1 MPGTCKGSS
10 PLSIRARILKVG
22 FAKSL
27 EMGIVTLVRFF
38 SVPLFLHAWS
48 PEMYGEWL
56 ILYSL
61 LSYFS
66 LGNLGFSQ
74 AAANEMTMFVA
85 RGERDRALIT
95 YQSTFVVIALISVG
109 LLSLG
114 AVVGWALPWEAWM
127 ELGFIQGDALRLIL
141 LVFVAYVV
149 VGFMLQ
155 LFMAGYRCEGRY
167 HRGLYYSNGAM
178 LAEFGVMAA
187 VLLLGFPPLA
197 VATSMLAVRV
207 LAVGVMLVDLRV
219 VLPWIRLGAGQA
231 ERAEAMRIL
240 TPALSFA
247 ALPAGNTLINQG
259 VVLGIGATV
268 GPVAVVLWSS
278 LRTLTNLVTRVFD
291 LVNQAFYPEVSMA
304 WGAGN
309 KELLKRLHRVS
320 CQASLWLG
328 LVAVAGL
335 AVLGPWL
342 FGKWTQGK
350 VELELPLFWGF
361 LGLVALRS
369 LWYTS
374 YVVPSAI
381 NRHQR
386 LTVAYLI
393 TSALGLG
400 AALAPLALGY
410 PLVWAL
416 GGFAA
421 VELVMAALVVPRSLG
436 LSEDRLSGFLAAA
449 LPPPN
454 PVALARLALRKSA

>member
-1 MPGTCKGSS
+1 M
-10 PLSIRARILKVG
+10 A
-22 FAKSL
+22 
-27 EMGIVTLVRFF
+27 IVTLVRFF

-85 RGERDRALIT
+85 RGERDRALAT
-95 YQSTFVVIALISVG
+95 YQSTFVVIALISVALVG
-109 LLSLG
+109 LAGL
-114 AVVGWALPWEAWM
+114 VGWALPWERWM
-127 ELGFIQGDALRLIL
+127 ELRFIQGSALREIL
-141 LVFVAYVV
+141 LLFVAYVV

-178 LAEFGVMAA
+178 LAEFGVMAG
-187 VLLLGFPPLA
+187 VLLLGFSPLV
-197 VATSMLAVRV
+197 VAASMLGVRV
-207 LAVGVMLVDLRV
+207 LAVVVMLVDLRV
-219 VLPWIRLGAGQA
+219 VLPWIRLGAGRA
-231 ERAEAMRIL
+231 ERAEALRIL

-268 GPVAVVLWSS
+268 GPVAVVLFSS

-309 KELLKRLHRVS
+309 KELLRRLHRLS
-320 CQASLWLG
+320 CQASFWLG
-328 LVAVAGL
+328 LCAVVFL
-335 AVLGPWL
+335 AVLGPWI

-350 VELELPLFWGF
+350 VVLDMPLFWAF

-386 LTVAYLI
+386 LTLAYLVA
-393 TSALGLG
+393 SAVGLG
-400 AALAPLALGY
+400 ASLLPLALDL
-410 PLVWAL
+410 PLVWAI

-421 VELVMAALVVPRSLG
+421 VELLMVAIVLPQSLR
-436 LSEDRLSGFLAAA
+436 LSEDSVGSFLRLA

-454 PVALARLALRKSA
+454 PVALIRLARAKST